1 MCAVH
6 ADAPAVQA
14 PKTGKR
20 APRVDSSQPNRVR
33 CRYTARSSTRV
44 RRGSPVVAAARLCI
58 CIDPGT
64 HFRLTL
70 GQALEEACQ
79 TVQAGCARQGEGIG
93 ANRQSD
99 DDRGREK
106 QGRFSGAIES
116 QLQSAQAMSGRRPA
130 S

>member
-33 CRYTARSSTRV
+33 RRYTTRSSTRM
-44 RRGSPVVAAARLCI
+44 RTGSPVVAEARLCI
-58 CIDPGT
+58 CIDSRI

-79 TVQAGCARQGEGIG
+79 TDRPAV
-93 ANRQSD
+93 
-99 DDRGREK
+99 RGREK
-106 QGRFSGAIES
+106 TSAPTAHLTMVAVRKSRDGFRVLSKANFSP
-116 QLQSAQAMSGRRPA
+116 LRR
-130 S
+130 